1 MAEWIKQLGEG
12 IKWLLSLFTSLF
24 GVIQDHPIMLY
35 GVLLTIVVFAVGI
48 VFRVLRGFGIKPRR
62 R

>member
-24 GVIQDHPIMLY
+24 GVI
-35 GVLLTIVVFAVGI
+35 